1 MDKFVLY
8 EKLSKK
14 EQKKRN
20 AQRRGTWHG
29 FCPVSRIVPNGK
41 AFDRNKKQK
50 AAERK
55 SRSYERDYYYA
66 LG

>member
-29 FCPVSRIVPNGK
+29 FSPVTRIVPNGK
-41 AFDRNKKQK
+41 AFDRNKQK
-50 AAERK
+50 SAERK
-55 SRSYERDYYYA
+55 SRSFERDYYYA
-66 LG
+66 FG